1 MLKRKRKSLAVIT
14 SLALL
19 FAGIYQPVQMENK
32 VSANAESVALT
43 VPASAPET
51 KNINLNVKQGDGSY
65 VIAGINDPS
74 PAPTTTPD
82 PEWAGSYVY
91 YGNYWPGCNPNTA
104 APKPLK
110 WRVLDADTTDYDAS
124 KNHTMLLFSDK
135 ILDATHF
142 ETTTDDPNYST
153 SDLKTYLAND
163 VYDDAFSVGEKTAI
177 VASTKTKKADT
188 ETIGHLYEDQAG
200 LSGDKL
206 FALSAEEVN
215 NMAYGFVAV
224 DSMDSEDSTKKLAS
238 SQDCKDYVKNNS
250 WWLRSVCQ
258 NASERNVGY
267 VDGNGSLKEEYET
280 YPDGN
285 IDDINKGIGV
295 APAFNLNL
303 SSVCFASQAGMAKSS
318 TFASTT
324 PSSSKEW
331 NLTIAAGG
339 TEFDASR
346 EGSDVLKPGGQV
358 TVNIDS
364 LGTPESTGVAYNQIS
379 AMLVDKNNTVAAYGK
394 IGATTSN
401 SAAITLPIGLA
412 RGEYTLKVFA
422 EDVNSS
428 ATANLTDYASNMVDI
443 PISVGYSVK
452 VNPGAYMTRSGGAEQ
467 QTVKAGDAMTP
478 ITYKAAEGYYFPE
491 NYVDKVTQANGVTVR
506 RIDDDEIEVLGEPTA
521 DVNMSLASA
530 SAIPKYTI
538 TVTKGEHGS
547 VTPGMATIQQGED
560 QRFTITPDA
569 DYEIASMKVDGSAV
583 TVSTSYTFTNVTA
596 NHTLEVTF
604 KEKAAPT
611 PTPTAVPTAVPTAKP
626 TATPTPKPTN
636 SPQKKAA
643 KIKKVKIRAYARW
656 EGNDY
661 KVSWNKV
668 SNVDQFVILGAP
680 CGKDIKAK
688 SVAKTVK
695 GSETSAIVKKIA
707 GKKLSYEKDYKVKVK
722 AYKVV
727 KGKKVCVG
735 SSIVCHAAGKNNR
748 VYTNAKKVTVSKKS
762 VTLKKGKSKK
772 VKAKIVKNSNAKP
785 LLSKEHDA
793 ALRYDSTNTKIATV
807 SAKGKIKAKKKG
819 TCYVYITA
827 LNGLYTRVKVTVK

>member
-19 FAGIYQPVQMENK
+19 FAGIYQPVNK
-32 VSANAESVALT
+32 ASANAESVTLT
-43 VPASAPET
+43 APASAPET

-65 VIAGINDPS
+65 VIAGISDPS
-74 PAPTTTPD
+74 PAPTISPG
-82 PEWAGSYVY
+82 PEWADGQGSYVY
-91 YGNYWPGCNPNTA
+91 YGNYASHLETSSPSYESV
-104 APKPLK
+104 K

-124 KNHTMLLFSDK
+124 NTNHTMFLFSDK
-135 ILDATHF
+135 VVTGYGF
-142 ETTTDDPNYST
+142 DDTANNYST
-153 SDLKTYLAND
+153 SNLREFLNASGLPGSINFLNE
-163 VYDDAFSVGEKTAI
+163 AFTEAEKAGI
-177 VASTKTKKADT
+177 AASTKSASVGNVGSSTLSKDNS
-188 ETIGHLYEDQAG
+188 G
-200 LSGDKL
+200 LSGEKV
-206 FALSAEEVN
+206 FALSAEEVTN
-215 NMAYGFVAV
+215 AAYGFMSTEEIDAPNSTLKLDL
-224 DSMDSEDSTKKLAS
+224 DSIVESYSYN
-238 SQDCKDYVKNNS
+238 QG
-250 WWLRSVCQ
+250 WWLRSG
-258 NASERNVGY
+258 SGLDKVGY
-267 VDGNGSLKEEYET
+267 VDAAGGLKDT
-280 YPDGN
+280 TANTD
-285 IDDINKGIGV
+285 KIGV
-295 APAFNLNL
+295 APAINLNL
-303 SSVCFASQAGMAKSS
+303 SSVCFASQAGMEK
-318 TFASTT
+318 TEDFASTED
-324 PSSSKEW
+324 SSSKEW
-331 NLTIAAGG
+331 NLTIADG
-339 TEFDASR
+339 TGFDASR

-364 LGTPESTGVAYNQIS
+364 PGTPESTGVAYNQIS

-394 IGATTSN
+394 IGETTSN
-401 SAAITLPIGLA
+401 SAAITLPSDLA

-422 EDVNSS
+422 EDVKSS

-452 VNPGAYMTRSGGAEQ
+452 VNPGAYMTRSEGETNGAEQ

-478 ITYKAAEGYYFPE
+478 ITYTAAEGYYFPE
-491 NYVDKVTQANGVTVR
+491 DYDDNVTPVNGVTVR
-506 RIDDDEIEVLGEPTA
+506 RIDDDKIEVSGEPTA

-538 TVTKGEHGS
+538 TVTAGEHGS
-547 VTPGMATIQQGED
+547 VTPGTVEIQQGKS
-560 QRFTITPDA
+560 QTFTITPDSN
-569 DYEIASMKVDGSAV
+569 YEIESMKVDGSAV